1 MLYTL
6 VLRKMPQKKIIEMNV
21 SSILGEYLANFVN
34 TSLFYLWWI
43 EYSESQE
50 LIVLFIAI

>member
-6 VLRKMPQKKIIEMNV
+6 VLRKMPQTKFIEMNV